1 MHKISWEF
9 LKILKAVEG
18 IKFYY
23 ALFDAPDPARGTLL
37 NVKQE
42 EEMITC
48 ELAIHNLSSILY
60 L

>member
-1 MHKISWEF
+1 MHKISWECF
-9 LKILKAVEG
+9 EIPKAVQG

-23 ALFDAPDPARGTLL
+23 AVFDAPEPATGTLL

-42 EEMITC
+42 EETITC